1 MDILQYQ
8 ELGHRQALDIA
19 ISHDVKVWAMH
30 KLLFQQDPLPSILS
44 KQDIDSTTI
53 IEVKRETYILWI
65 YKTL

>member
-19 ISHDVKVWAMH
+19 ISYDVKVWAMH

-44 KQDIDSTTI
+44 NQDIDSTAV
-53 IEVKRETYILWI
+53 IEV
-65 YKTL
+65 